1 MVDLQ
6 NPARFANVARR
17 RRIVV
22 FFWVCVLLNTTEQ
35 ISGQLKDSVQRP
47 SAVFGDERSGQSGT
61 LSVTIRESES
71 EIVVSG
77 RILVRAADGGLLIEE
92 RSGRI
97 RIVKAETIIQ
107 ESVSDSPFTRFN
119 SDELSAY
126 LRGITGPEFG
136 ITKTPHYVICSNSSP
151 EYAEFCGKLLER
163 VHGEFF
169 DLFEHETRPF
179 IVQPTA
185 PLPII
190 ILATNQ
196 ELVAFGKT
204 QHPDVSF
211 EDTPGY
217 YSVRENQVLMH
228 DLSGEPQRS
237 SISSIRKKLSGM
249 PRQVSTVVHEA
260 VHQLAFNSGLQVRM
274 ADNPLW
280 FSEGLSLWF
289 EPASVRSTLLWNRPG
304 QVNPVH
310 QPLFRSQIIG
320 ERLVLPLQ
328 QLVAS
333 DAPFQN
339 ADQVAAAYS
348 ESWALM
354 TWLIRKDP
362 EGMDRFMKAISQR
375 KPLKQL
381 TPDERS
387 LEFQS
392 AFEESLDEIETS
404 LIPYIGRMRVP

>member
-1 MVDLQ
+1 MSEL
-6 NPARFANVARR
+6 
-17 RRIVV
+17 RI
-22 FFWVCVLLNTTEQ
+22 
-35 ISGQLKDSVQRP
+35 SVQQP
-47 SAVFGDERSGQSGT
+47 AQKLPVVIFASA
-61 LSVTIRESES
+61 
-71 EIVVSG
+71 
-77 RILVRAADGGLLIEE
+77 
-92 RSGRI
+92 
-97 RIVKAETIIQ
+97 
-107 ESVSDSPFTRFN
+107 
-119 SDELSAY
+119 
-126 LRGITGPEFG
+126 
-136 ITKTPHYVICSNSSP
+136 
-151 EYAEFCGKLLER
+151 AEFQTFAL
-163 VHGEFF
+163 
-169 DLFEHETRPF
+169 
-179 IVQPTA
+179 Q
-185 PLPII
+185 
-190 ILATNQ
+190 
-196 ELVAFGKT
+196 
-204 QHPDVSF
+204 QHPEISF
-211 EDTPGY
+211 ADTPGY
-217 YSVRENQVLMH
+217 FSVSDNQTLLL
-228 DLSGEPQRS
+228 DLTGDR
-237 SISSIRKKLSGM
+237 SIRSRANIRRLLAGKPL
-249 PRQVSTVVHEA
+249 QVATVVHEA
-260 VHQLAFNSGLQVRM
+260 VHQLSFNTGLQVRM
-274 ADNPLW
+274 ADNPLL